1 MTNLQEVLAPRALGS
16 LTDQIYE
23 QLERAILEGKLTFG
37 ERLVEGQLA
46 KAFGTSR
53 SPIREALRRLEAEG
67 LVQIDARRSV
77 TVINPSREDIIGT
90 FEVREVLEGM
100 AARFAAERA
109 TQEDLDAMEA
119 YLRQRHE
126 EVSHQETA
134 GQIVKGGKDF
144 HDLLLAA
151 SHHKQL
157 IDALQGLVKITRLLK
172 HRSAAIEGRPQEA
185 LAEHRAIFEAIR
197 NRNPE
202 LAERLA
208 REHVARVKQRF
219 IKSTFGE

>member
-1 MTNLQEVLAPRALGS
+1 
-16 LTDQIYE
+16 
-23 QLERAILEGKLTFG
+23 G

-119 YLRQRHE
+119 YLRQRSE
-126 EVSHQETA
+126 EHTSE
-134 GQIVKGGKDF
+134 
-144 HDLLLAA
+144 
-151 SHHKQL
+151 
-157 IDALQGLVKITRLLK
+157 LQSRENLV
-172 HRSAAIEGRPQEA
+172 
-185 LAEHRAIFEAIR
+185 
-197 NRNPE
+197 
-202 LAERLA
+202 
-208 REHVARVKQRF
+208 
-219 IKSTFGE
+219 